1 MNQAGSK
8 IYQQGDSLFVGDVW
22 KDININPV
30 TYVLTAKWMPKQYT
44 LTTASDANSA
54 IDQGKQY
61 TYDADS
67 LIRVNFTAKQG
78 YRISGVAVDG
88 VHLSGKALNEAVQNG
103 WVEVDCK
110 QDHYVSVTSVR
121 TEYNLI
127 TRAENADITKGTK
140 YSYSDTDTLDVK
152 FKADKGYS
160 VTGITDGWKILHK
173 G

>member
-1 MNQAGSK
+1 M
-8 IYQQGDSLFVGDVW
+8 
-22 KDININPV
+22 
-30 TYVLTAKWMPKQYT
+30 
-44 LTTASDANSA
+44 
-54 IDQGKQY
+54 
-61 TYDADS
+61 
-67 LIRVNFTAKQG
+67 
-78 YRISGVAVDG
+78 
-88 VHLSGKALNEAVQNG
+88 NEAVQNG

-152 FKADKGYS
+152 FKADKA
-160 VTGITDGWKILHK
+160 IRLPALPWMEILHK